1 LLVFIQL
8 RIMKTAKYTEKE
20 KIILAS
26 FVREMGGEIENKKT
40 DATSVQKKQDAWEKI
55 AAHYNSQPEVA
66 TARTSKQLKKLWANL
81 KQK

>member
-1 LLVFIQL
+1 
-8 RIMKTAKYTEKE
+8 MKTANYTEKE

-55 AAHYNSQPEVA
+55 AAHYSVFLLLFSFCQLCFTISQLIFPFILLV
-66 TARTSKQLKKLWANL
+66 RDDL
-81 KQK
+81 